1 MKKAS
6 KFLSAL
12 GLQYFEPALHTTRMM
27 LHMTWCTLL
36 ELRNTERGFAAS
48 VLNGHLTA
56 ASTLSSISLVLCSL
70 IGALLGNSSNFLTDS
85 FILGNASRS
94 TRTIKYMAVLSC
106 FFVAFVCFVQTSRH
120 FVHGSFLLCMPVD
133 DKDGE
138 VVKCLRKA
146 VKRGSIFWAFGLRAL
161 YFATTLL
168 LWIFGPIPMFVG
180 SVATVVLLYNL
191 DFNKETGKI
200 TYEQS
205 SKSEHNT
212 KSNGVENGVL
222 ASGTDASIDI
232 QDAVLRN

>member
-1 MKKAS
+1 
-6 KFLSAL
+6 
-12 GLQYFEPALHTTRMM
+12 
-27 LHMTWCTLL
+27 MTWCTLL
-36 ELRNTERGFAAS
+36 ELPNRDRGFAAS

-94 TRTIKYMAVLSC
+94 TRTIKYIAVLSC
-106 FFVAFVCFVQTSRH
+106 FLLAFVCFVQTSRH
-120 FVHGSFLLCMPVD
+120 FVHGSFLLCMPV

-191 DFNKETGKI
+191 DFNKETQNI
-200 TYEQS
+200 TYEHS
-205 SKSEHNT
+205 SKNEYNT

-232 QDAVLRN
+232 QNAVLLRN

>member
-1 MKKAS
+1 
-6 KFLSAL
+6 
-12 GLQYFEPALHTTRMM
+12 MM

-36 ELRNTERGFAAS
+36 ELPNTERGFAAS

-94 TRTIKYMAVLSC
+94 TRTIKYIAVLSC

-120 FVHGSFLLCMPVD
+120 FVHGSFVLCMPL

-146 VKRGSIFWAFGLRAL
+146 RTVNEPNVHELFMNLFG
-161 YFATTLL
+161 
-168 LWIFGPIPMFVG
+168 GKFVY
-180 SVATVVLLYNL
+180 VRL
-191 DFNKETGKI
+191 FNK
-200 TYEQS
+200 
-205 SKSEHNT
+205 
-212 KSNGVENGVL
+212 
-222 ASGTDASIDI
+222 
-232 QDAVLRN
+232 

>member
-1 MKKAS
+1 
-6 KFLSAL
+6 
-12 GLQYFEPALHTTRMM
+12 
-27 LHMTWCTLL
+27 MTWCTLL
-36 ELRNTERGFAAS
+36 ELPNTERGFAAS

-94 TRTIKYMAVLSC
+94 TRTIKYIAVLSC
-106 FFVAFVCFVQTSRH
+106 FWVAFVCFVQTSRH
-120 FVHGSFLLCMPVD
+120 FVHGSFLLCMPV

-168 LWIFGPIPMFVG
+168 LWIFGPIPMCVG

-200 TYEQS
+200 TYEHS

-232 QDAVLRN
+232 QNAVLRN